1 MVCLWVWS
9 SIRLEAE
16 SLRHCTAKYCTLEPA
31 PRSTIAAAFSPDGN
45 TLASTQYVLL
55 FCWKLFVELASP
67 LSCCVYCSLWCS
79 SAISWP
85 GCSYSLGAHMCLE
98 LEAIFC
104 VYYTPS
110 IIFWQLVWG
119 TGYLFTDHDIGS
131 LFPRWYWVYGEL
143 FHELTEDFSFPYNC
157 YVGLEFTKWRT

>member
-1 MVCLWVWS
+1 
-9 SIRLEAE
+9 LEAE

-55 FCWKLFVELASP
+55 FFSKLFVELASP
-67 LSCCVYCSLWCS
+67 LSRCVCCSLWCS

-85 GCSYSLGAHMCLE
+85 GCSYSSAAHMCLE
-98 LEAIFC
+98 LEAFC

-110 IIFWQLVWG
+110 IIFW
-119 TGYLFTDHDIGS
+119 
-131 LFPRWYWVYGEL
+131 
-143 FHELTEDFSFPYNC
+143 
-157 YVGLEFTKWRT
+157 

>member
-1 MVCLWVWS
+1 VRLLAWREVTPVTRRPLRRLWHKAAAWS
-9 SIRLEAE
+9 SCCTQSQLEATDAKRALISWLEAE

-55 FCWKLFVELASP
+55 FCSKLFVELASP
-67 LSCCVYCSLWCS
+67 LSRCVCCSLWCS

-85 GCSYSLGAHMCLE
+85 GCSYSSAAHMCLE
-98 LEAIFC
+98 LEAFC

-110 IIFWQLVWG
+110 IIFW
-119 TGYLFTDHDIGS
+119 
-131 LFPRWYWVYGEL
+131 
-143 FHELTEDFSFPYNC
+143 
-157 YVGLEFTKWRT
+157 